1 MTQKILVIIFT
12 FFLVKCTSFDEV
24 GKTLRNEK
32 RDSTDEFLIKK
43 NDPLSIPPKMDE
55 LPTPKSKST
64 IKNKT
69 TDISELFDKTNTPQK
84 KTHQKLKNLYWKKL
98 EKDEPGNKEFF

>member
-69 TDISELFDKTNTPQK
+69 TDISELLGKTNTPQK
-84 KTHQKLKNLYWKKL
+84 KDTSEIEKLIL
-98 EKDEPGNKEFF
+98 EEIRKR

>member
-1 MTQKILVIIFT
+1 
-12 FFLVKCTSFDEV
+12 
-24 GKTLRNEK
+24 
-32 RDSTDEFLIKK
+32 
-43 NDPLSIPPKMDE
+43 MDE

-69 TDISELFDKTNTPQK
+69 TDISELLGKTNTPQK